1 MKQDGKLE
9 RHWLQGENGDAINVL
24 LVAAG
29 HNIRLILNW
38 LRVLCAF
45 ILALLVSR
53 AEDPDIQYRR
63 SALA

>member
-9 RHWLQGENGDAINVL
+9 RHWLQGDHGDAINVL

-38 LRVLCAF
+38 LRIFCAF
-45 ILALLVSR
+45 IMALLASR
-53 AEDPDIQYRR
+53 TEDADTPNRR
-63 SALA
+63 TAVA